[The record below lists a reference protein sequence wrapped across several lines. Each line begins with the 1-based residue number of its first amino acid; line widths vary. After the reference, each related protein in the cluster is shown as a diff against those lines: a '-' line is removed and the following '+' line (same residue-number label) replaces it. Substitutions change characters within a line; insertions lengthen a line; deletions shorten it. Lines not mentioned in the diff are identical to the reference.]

1 MMFNT
6 TRFRSMTRPRRLR
19 CSGPRTKLRMLQA
32 PAGRAAAARL
42 RVDSALVVGMLLTVC
57 TGTFA
62 VVLVRSGVA
71 RWTTRFRM
79 PWATRW
85 PCRLMKK
92 LLGMKRPVTA
102 CPVLVSPRIA
112 EVILSSLPGAISD
125 ADGDTAAARGAAAA
139 LLAAPAEPGAART
152 TAKDRTAAVTA
163 AYGRHVRFPR
173 WIMTVS
179 PSATNRTS
187 AAFGQGVPV
196 W

>member
-1 MMFNT
+1 MMFST
-6 TRFRSMTRPRRLR
+6 TLLRSMTRPRRSR
-19 CSGPRTKLRMLQA
+19 CSGPRTKLRMLHA

-42 RVDSALVVGMLLTVC
+42 RVDSPLVGMLLTVC

-79 PWATRW
+79 PWAIRW
-85 PCRLMKK
+85 PCRLTKK

-102 CPVLVSPRIA
+102 VPVLVSPRIA
-112 EVILSSLPGAISD
+112 EVILSSLPGAIRD
-125 ADGDTAAARGAAAA
+125 ADGDTAAARGTAPA